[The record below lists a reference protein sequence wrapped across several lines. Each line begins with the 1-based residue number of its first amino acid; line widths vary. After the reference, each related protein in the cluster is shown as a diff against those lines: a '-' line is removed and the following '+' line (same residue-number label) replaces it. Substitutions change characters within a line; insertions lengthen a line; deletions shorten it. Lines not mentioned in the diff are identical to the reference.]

1 MKSIIIPILMVA
13 ATIIAYIVAT
23 KIHRKFGK
31 PYTVP
36 VLIATMIMVAGLM
49 LLHIPYDSYMKGGN
63 WINQLLGPAVVA
75 LAYPLYQHRGLLK
88 NLLLPIAIGT
98 GIGAAIG
105 VASGIWMA
113 KWAGFDTIIIESMAP
128 KSVTTPVAMV
138 LADAQ
143 GGIMSLA
150 AVFVMIAGIGGAIF
164 STMICKFFRIRHE
177 VGLGVGAGSASH
189 AIGTARAM
197 EISGRAGSVSTAAM
211 SFSTVFVSILTP
223 LFIWLFV

>member
-1 MKSIIIPILMVA
+1 MFA
-13 ATIIAYIVAT
+13 YTIAT
-23 KIHRKFGK
+23 KIHQKYGK

-36 VLIATMIMVAGLM
+36 VLIATVIMVAGLM
-49 LLHIPYDSYMKGGN
+49 LLHISYDVYMKGGE
-63 WINQLLGPAVVA
+63 WINKLLGPAVVA
-75 LAYPLYQHRGLLK
+75 LAYPLYQHRTLLK
-88 NLLLPIAIGT
+88 KLLMPIALGT
-98 GIGAAIG
+98 FIGAAVGI
-105 VASGIWMA
+105 ASGVLLT
-113 KWAGFDTIIIESMAP
+113 KWAGFDMVIIESIAP

-143 GGIMSLA
+143 GGIMPLA

-164 STMICKFFRIRHE
+164 STIICKVFRIHHK

-189 AIGTARAM
+189 AIGTARVM
-197 EISGRAGSVSTAAM
+197 EVNAGAGSISTVAM